1 MKTHLGHVHG
11 KANHHDEQHQGNRS
25 LCQQDHDADK
35 ELHNGL
41 LIHIEI
47 QVAKDV
53 DRVVHDLLHG
63 IAAQHL
69 QHKEACQHD
78 KSRIDFLAPAHLALL
93 QGVRPALGRRLLGLF
108 TGKKLQVKG
117 KIHFASPCHLP
128 ARIFFIVML

>member
-1 MKTHLGHVHG
+1 MKAHLCHIHG
-11 KANHHDEQHQGNRS
+11 KANHHDEQHQGNGC
-25 LCQQDHDADK
+25 LCQQNHDADK
-35 ELHNGL
+35 ELHDGL

-53 DRVVHDLLHG
+53 DGVVHNLLHG
-63 IAAQHL
+63 IASQHL

-93 QGVRPALGRRLLGLF
+93 QGIRPALGRRFLSLL

-117 KIHFASPCHLP
+117 KIHFASPCRLP
-128 ARIFFIVML
+128 ALIFFIVML